1 MKFLNKTFP
10 SNENIC
16 RNKTDIKNNEFI
28 FFLKTIIKKRINL
41 HIEGINIISSTSEKN
56 ARKMQTN

>member
-16 RNKTDIKNNEFI
+16 RNKTDIKNNEF
-28 FFLKTIIKKRINL
+28 FLKTIIKKT
-41 HIEGINIISSTSEKN
+41 NIFTY
-56 ARKMQTN
+56 

>member
-16 RNKTDIKNNEFI
+16 RNKTDIKNNEF
-28 FFLKTIIKKRINL
+28 FFENY
-41 HIEGINIISSTSEKN
+41 N
-56 ARKMQTN
+56 